1 MISIESSTGVAW
13 GHSALELVVDVAP
26 DGSVAVRS
34 LSAGGDA
41 ADSTGRSSANAPTDH
56 PLIAQPL
63 VEVLVAGHGRA
74 RVSHRF
80 SETAVGRRLVYAGSA
95 RRTDGKWSELHV
107 DLRDEQTGLAARTT
121 FRSVD
126 GVAACQITTTVTN
139 RGPESLTLL
148 GLTSFAAGFKAKI
161 EDLDVLRADSEWLG
175 EGRWTRRPLREN
187 ALPDLNLELHGQDGR
202 GSLKVVSTGTW
213 STGTVLPT
221 GGLVDRRTNQAWL
234 WQIEHNGPW
243 RWEVAERM
251 DGAYLALLGPTDI
264 DHQWQHRLLPGE
276 SFTSVPVSV
285 AVSQSGVDGAIAA
298 LTKHRREIV
307 RPHRDRAALPVVFN
321 DYMNTI
327 MGDPTTQ
334 KLLPLVDAA
343 AAAGAEV
350 FCIDAGWYDNGS
362 SWWDGVGE
370 WQPSDTRFPGGIEE
384 VIAHIRDLGMVPGL
398 WLEPE
403 VIGVRSPM
411 AERLPEAAFLQRG
424 GVRLVEHGRY
434 HLDLR
439 HPRAAKHLDDV
450 VDRLVEELNIG
461 YFKLDYNIDAG
472 AGTDL
477 ASDSPGAGL
486 LAANRAHLAWL
497 DGVLDRH
504 PGLILENCASGAMRM
519 DYAMMARMQLQS
531 TSDQQDPL
539 RYPPIAVAA
548 PMSLLPEQSASWAYP
563 QPDMSDED
571 IAFTLCTGM
580 LGRLYLS
587 GRLDLMTAAQ
597 LESVRAAVRVHQKI
611 RADLATSV
619 PLWPLGLPAWDDS
632 WLSLALTS
640 GDVTYLAVWQR
651 DSDQESVT
659 LPLPHLGKS
668 DIDLEVLHPRD
679 LPEWTSTWDGQNLT
693 LTARR
698 LPASA
703 RLYRITTIPSPE
715 GSTR

>member
-1 MISIESSTGVAW
+1 MISIESAAGVIW

-34 LSAGGDA
+34 LSTGGDRP
-41 ADSTGRSSANAPTDH
+41 DAP
-56 PLIAQPL
+56 LVAQPL
-63 VEVLVAGHGRA
+63 VEVLVAGEGRA

-80 SETAVGRRLVYAGSA
+80 SETAVGRRLVYAGSL
-95 RRTDGKWSELHV
+95 RRTDGKWNELHV
-107 DLRDEQTGLAARTT
+107 DLRDERTGLVARTT

-139 RGPESLTLL
+139 HGQESLTLL
-148 GLTSFAAGFKAKI
+148 GLTSFAAGFGRA

-175 EGRWTRRPLREN
+175 EGRWSRRPLR
-187 ALPDLNLELHGQDGR
+187 ADAVPDLNLPLHGQDGR
-202 GSLKVVSTGTW
+202 GRLAVVSTGTW

-221 GGLVDRRTNQAWL
+221 GGLVDRGTGQAWL
-234 WQIEHNGPW
+234 WQVEHNGPW
-243 RWEVAERM
+243 RWEVAERT
-251 DGAYLALLGPTDI
+251 DGAYVALLGPTDI
-264 DHQWQHRLLPGE
+264 DHQWQHRLLPGD

-285 AVSQSGVDGAIAA
+285 AVSRSGVDGAIAA
-298 LTKHRREIV
+298 LTRHRREIV
-307 RPHRDRAALPVVFN
+307 RPHPDRTALPVVFN

-327 MGDPTTQ
+327 MGDPTTE

-362 SWWDGVGE
+362 SWWDSVGE
-370 WQPSDTRFPGGIEE
+370 WQPSQTRFPNGIDE
-384 VIAHIRDLGMVPGL
+384 VIAHIRDRGLVPGL

-411 AERLPEAAFLQRG
+411 ADRLPPGAFLQRG

-439 HPRAAKHLDDV
+439 HPRAVAHLDAV
-450 VDRLVEELNIG
+450 IDRLVGELGVG

-472 AGTDL
+472 AGTDV
-477 ASDSPGAGL
+477 AADSAGAGL
-486 LAANRAHLAWL
+486 LACNRAHLAWL

-519 DYAMMARMQLQS
+519 DYAMLARTQLQS
-531 TSDQQDPL
+531 TSDQQDFL

-563 QPDMSDED
+563 QPDMSDEE

-587 GRLDLMTAAQ
+587 GRLDLMTAEQ
-597 LESVRAAVRVHQKI
+597 LDSVQAAVRVHQKI
-611 RADLATSV
+611 RADLATAV
-619 PLWPLGLPAWDDS
+619 PLWPLGLPGWSDR

-651 DSDQESVT
+651 DADQESVT
-659 LPLPHLGKS
+659 LPLPHLRGS
-668 DIDLEVLHPRD
+668 DVDLEVLYPRD
-679 LPEWTSTWDGQNLT
+679 LPEWTPGWNADGGELT

-703 RLYRITTIPSPE
+703 RLFRITSRTIPSPTE
-715 GSTR
+715 GSAR

>member
-1 MISIESSTGVAW
+1 MISIESATGVIW

-26 DGSVAVRS
+26 DGAVGVRS
-34 LSAGGDA
+34 LSTGGAA
-41 ADSTGRSSANAPTDH
+41 ADGTPVT
-56 PLIAQPL
+56 QPL
-63 VEVLVAGHGRA
+63 VEILVAGQGRA

-80 SETAVGRRLVYAGSA
+80 SETAVGRRMVYAGSA

-107 DLRDEQTGLAARTT
+107 DLRDELTGLVARTV

-126 GVAACQITTTVTN
+126 GIAACQITTTVTN
-139 RGPESLTLL
+139 HGQETVTLL
-148 GLTSFAAGFKAKI
+148 GLTSFAAGFGGARV

-175 EGRWTRRPLREN
+175 EGRWSRRPLRED
-187 ALPDLNLELHGQDGR
+187 AVPDLNLGLHGQDGR
-202 GSLKVVSTGTW
+202 GRLAVVSTGTW

-221 GGLVDRRTNQAWL
+221 GGLVDRRTGQAWL
-234 WQIEHNGPW
+234 WQVEHNGAW

-251 DGAYLALLGPTDI
+251 DGAYVALLGPTDI
-264 DHQWQHRLLPGE
+264 DHQWQHRMMPGE
-276 SFTSVPVSV
+276 SFTSVPVSL
-285 AVSQSGVDGAIAA
+285 AVSASGVDGAIAA
-298 LTKHRREIV
+298 LTRHRREIV
-307 RPHRDRAALPVVFN
+307 RLHPDRTALPVVFN

-327 MGDPTTQ
+327 MGDPTTE
-334 KLLPLVDAA
+334 KLLPLIDAA

-362 SWWDGVGE
+362 SWWDSVGE
-370 WQPSDTRFPGGIEE
+370 WLPSRTRFPGGIEE
-384 VIAHIRDLGMVPGL
+384 VVARIRDLGMVPGL

-411 AERLPEAAFLQRG
+411 ADRLPPSAFLQRG

-439 HPRAAKHLDDV
+439 HPRAVAHLDAV
-450 VDRLVEELNIG
+450 VDRLVGELGVG

-472 AGTDL
+472 AGTDV
-477 ASDSPGAGL
+477 AADSAGAGL
-486 LAANRAHLAWL
+486 LACNRAHLAWL

-531 TSDQQDPL
+531 TSDQQDFL

-563 QPDMSDED
+563 QPDMSEED

-587 GRLDLMTAAQ
+587 GRLDLMTTAQ
-597 LESVRAAVRVHQKI
+597 LKSVHAAVRVHQQI
-611 RADLATSV
+611 RAELATAV
-619 PLWPLGLPAWDDS
+619 PLWPLGLPAWSDR

-651 DSDQESVT
+651 DSDQASVT
-659 LPLPHLGKS
+659 LPLQHLR
-668 DIDLEVLHPRD
+668 DCDVELEVLYPRD
-679 LPEWTSTWDGQNLT
+679 LPVWTSDWNAPAGELT
-693 LTARR
+693 LTAER

-703 RLYRITTIPSPE
+703 RLFRISHRTSPIPSPTE
-715 GSTR
+715 GSAR